1 MDAELAQGRKDSLPR
16 RLDQIRRLLRDPVQ
30 RARQVRADLERH
42 HRRVDDTQVLCAV
55 HDQRLGVHDA
65 CGGGRGRGV
74 SGVIG
79 GSENGKDVPPID
91 SGSIAAVPM
100 GWYSVASID
109 LTYL

>member
-1 MDAELAQGRKDSLPR
+1 MAGTRAQGRRSAAHPLRDGVHG
-16 RLDQIRRLLRDPVQ
+16 RLD
-30 RARQVRADLERH
+30 VRPDLERH
-42 HRRVDDTQVLCAV
+42 HRRVDDTQVLRAV

-74 SGVIG
+74 SGVFG
-79 GSENGKDVPPID
+79 RCENEEDVPPID